1 MSSITFKACRR
12 CAGDLYL
19 EEDTDGEYLSCLRCG
34 DVTYPQNEL
43 KRIAMLLDQPSATAG
58 VAIEGS

>member
-19 EEDTDGEYLSCLRCG
+19 EQDTDGEYLTCLRCG

-43 KRIAMLLDQPSATAG
+43 ERTAMFLEEPSAIAG
-58 VAIEGS
+58 AAIEGS